1 MSSSDQTPRDDATT
15 LGKIQLAKQ
24 AVDSTEYVAHKRAA
38 LRRGDPREVARLNK
52 LVPYLDL
59 FERLSDREL
68 ARLADVPELT
78 ATQMR
83 EQVVTVR
90 RKLGR
95 FEPLLERL
103 DDVQL
108 ARVADTS
115 PKMFQ
120 YLRLCQPRHRPAQ
133 ASSGTRAARL
143 RAVAPPGVRRPL
155 PPPRDLSIPSRRRP
169 RGSPPG
175 AVLHG
180 AAGRGTGASAGSGAA
195 SAGSVRRPLGSISRP
210 SSSASSMTTVS
221 PQRAHTG
228 RGEPVSPEV
237 WNGSGPGLERGWA
250 GLVPRRC
257 RCGSL
262 RTCRVRRP

>member
-83 EQVVTVR
+83 EQIVSVR
-90 RKLGR
+90 RKLGS

-133 ASSGTRAARL
+133 ASSGTHAARL
-143 RAVAPPGVRRPL
+143 RAVAPPG
-155 PPPRDLSIPSRRRP
+155 DETASAAPSRPVDPFAAAASTGQSSPEPSSTGP
-169 RGSPPG
+169 RAAAPG
-175 AVLHG
+175 A
-180 AAGRGTGASAGSGAA
+180 ASAGSGAA
-195 SAGSVRRPLGSISRP
+195 SAGSVAASAEGSDIEAFEFSF
-210 SSSASSMTTVS
+210 VDDD
-221 PQRAHTG
+221 
-228 RGEPVSPEV
+228 E
-237 WNGSGPGLERGWA
+237 
-250 GLVPRRC
+250 
-257 RCGSL
+257 
-262 RTCRVRRP
+262 